1 MVSRV
6 LATENMPSSDKEQ
19 LKISTG
25 SARLYFI
32 VALVSGMVL
41 LSTHVFDRIEL
52 QTINARFDL
61 RRWINWSGKGPARL
75 NPVKLWQYHEQH
87 EIPRQ
92 WWAWD
97 YTLSWLLEDNHPI
110 SRHHFILF
118 NHQLEDEPPLEA
130 LNDHPWMKP
139 LVQYPLS
146 RGTVGDILI
155 FLARSGVKEIIMDND
170 FPQFSPEDANLAKA
184 ITACRTGTAA
194 GHRVPVLMARTINH
208 HSTSNI
214 LQLEIPTAPSG
225 LLTELSKL
233 MKSVDPLEELT
244 GSTGVT
250 MDEDQV
256 VRRLASQIPTMS
268 GKIIDSIP
276 IKALKD
282 LGEPLPDD
290 IPLFM
295 DIDFAGPPNSE
306 IYPVRP
312 ISYLLDPDRQKEMT
326 GAGDSGDIKLAGAT
340 VILGDSVVDVF
351 NTPTTNF
358 GVNQMSGAEILA
370 NAIDTISR
378 RSWLYRL
385 DFWQQAAYLT
395 SIVLTGAL
403 ILFASKTAP
412 FARKRYEELDEE
424 PHGELEDKRAE
435 KQDGQPAKA
444 SGKVSAAAKSTRR
457 RGAVFN
463 EFLFF
468 IMLVAGSYIVAAVL
482 FAQHDLVVPVVV
494 PAIALSLA
502 SLATVQWERE
512 QERVAALKRELK
524 AAQDKLSLQS
534 ALHKSDLSGQKAL
547 ADAREAA
554 LDKERRKEFARRINH
569 DLRAPVSVLSWTIA
583 KLRSQKLTEEEK
595 LEKIDRLSKTAD
607 RMFGLINE
615 LVSTY
620 NSQEDSQAAETTEE
634 ISNINE
640 VLQESVR
647 MQQVLAEERHGTIKY
662 VLSPTDC
669 QVRANALQ
677 LSRVFDNIIRN
688 AFLHNEKSVDV
699 VVSLVSNE
707 RNAQVR
713 ILDNGK
719 GIAPEHLDKIFTP
732 GYRVDK
738 KIDTS
743 ASDGQGLGLDIVN
756 SFVENMKGSVS
767 VESTIGE
774 GTTFII
780 TLPRFLPGKAHSG
793 KDDTD
798 SHSDLNSVEAPN
810 ATKSYSDQI
819 DGTTASVANP
829 VEQPKARGK

>member
-1 MVSRV
+1 
-6 LATENMPSSDKEQ
+6 MPSSDKEQ
-19 LKISTG
+19 LKISAG
-25 SARLYFI
+25 AARLYFI

-52 QTINARFDL
+52 QTINARFEL
-61 RRWINWSGKGPARL
+61 RRWFNWSETGLARL

-97 YTLSWLLEDNHPI
+97 YTLSWLLEDNHPK
-110 SRHHFILF
+110 SKHHFILF

-146 RGTVGDILI
+146 RKTVGDILI

-170 FPQFSPEDANLAKA
+170 FPQFSPEDASLAKA
-184 ITACRTGTAA
+184 ITDCRTGAAA

-208 HSTSNI
+208 HSTGNI

-225 LLTELSKL
+225 LLSELSKL
-233 MKSVDPLEELT
+233 MKGVDPLEELT

-256 VRRLASQIPTMS
+256 VRRLASRIPTMS

-276 IKALKD
+276 IKALQD
-282 LGEPLPDD
+282 VGEAVPNDD

-295 DIDFAGPPNSE
+295 DIDFAGPPNSD

-326 GAGDSGDIKLAGAT
+326 GIQNPGDIKLAGAT

-370 NAIDTISR
+370 NSIDTISR
-378 RSWLYRL
+378 RSWFYRL
-385 DFWQQAAYLT
+385 DFWQQAAYLIG
-395 SIVLTGAL
+395 IVLTGSL
-403 ILFASKTAP
+403 ILFAWKTAP
-412 FARKRYEELDEE
+412 FAK
-424 PHGELEDKRAE
+424 KT
-435 KQDGQPAKA
+435 DGD
-444 SGKVSAAAKSTRR
+444 SGKIA
-457 RGAVFN
+457 RGGVFN
-463 EFLFF
+463 EFLLF
-468 IMLVAGSYIVAAVL
+468 IILITSSYIAAAVL
-482 FAQHDLVVPVVV
+482 FAQNNLIVPVVV
-494 PAIALSLA
+494 PAIAMTLA
-502 SLATVQWERE
+502 SLASVQWERE
-512 QERVAALKRELK
+512 QEKTAALKRDLK

-534 ALHKSDLSGQKAL
+534 ALHKSELAGQKAH

-583 KLRSQKLTEEEK
+583 KLRSKKLTEEEK

-620 NSQEDSQAAETTEE
+620 NSQENSDAKETTEE
-634 ISNINE
+634 VSSLNE
-640 VLQESVR
+640 VLQESVK
-647 MQQVLAEERHGTIKY
+647 MQQVLAEEKGGTIKCI
-662 VLSPTDC
+662 PNTEDC
-669 QVRANALQ
+669 QVQANALQ

-688 AFLHNEKSVDV
+688 AFLHNEKAVSVV
-699 VVSLVSNE
+699 ASLVSNE
-707 RNAQVR
+707 RSAQVR
-713 ILDNGK
+713 IQDNGK
-719 GIAPEHLDKIFTP
+719 GIAAEHLDKIFTP

-738 KIDTS
+738 KIDTN
-743 ASDGQGLGLDIVN
+743 ASDGQGLGLEIVH

-767 VESTIGE
+767 VESTVGE

-780 TLPRFLPGKAHSG
+780 TLPRFLAEKPRPAI
-793 KDDTD
+793 TD
-798 SHSDLNSVEAPN
+798 SDSDSTSNLDPVDAQK
-810 ATKSYSDQI
+810 ATSSYSDQI
-819 DGTTASVANP
+819 EDTATSLANP
-829 VEQPKARGK
+829 IKQPKARGK